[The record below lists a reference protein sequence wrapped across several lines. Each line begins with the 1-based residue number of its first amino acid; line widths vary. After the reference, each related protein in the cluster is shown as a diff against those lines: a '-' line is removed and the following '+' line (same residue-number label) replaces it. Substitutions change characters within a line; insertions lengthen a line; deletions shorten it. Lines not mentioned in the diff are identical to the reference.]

1 MIREFLYL
9 QKSDRKVILTLL
21 AVIVVALGVIF
32 LTGGE
37 SDQDYLK
44 LFGELKELGVR
55 DMTEEG
61 SAEAEPQAE
70 DQEMLARERISLKLN
85 GEEIKGSLSLSQGN
99 AGRYIYLEFAEPLV
113 LTAGDELILTV
124 R

>member
-1 MIREFLYL
+1 M
-9 QKSDRKVILTLL
+9 
-21 AVIVVALGVIF
+21 
-32 LTGGE
+32 
-37 SDQDYLK
+37 
-44 LFGELKELGVR
+44 R

-61 SAEAEPQAE
+61 SSQEEPQAE

-99 AGRYIYLEFAEPLV
+99 AGRYIYLEFTEPLV